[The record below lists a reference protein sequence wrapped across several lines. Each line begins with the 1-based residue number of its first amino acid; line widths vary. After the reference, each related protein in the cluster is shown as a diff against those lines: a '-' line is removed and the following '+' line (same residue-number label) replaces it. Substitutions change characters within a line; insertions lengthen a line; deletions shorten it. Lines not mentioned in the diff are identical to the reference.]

1 MYQPSSHQIAQYR
14 IADMHSQA
22 TRRAL
27 ARTARQARVRP
38 GDGNPLTRRVLQV
51 LALRLRTAG
60 GVRTA

>member
-1 MYQPSSHQIAQYR
+1 MYQPSSYQMAQSR

-22 TRRAL
+22 ARRAL

-38 GDGNPLTRRVLQV
+38 GDGNPLTRRVRRV
-51 LALRLRTAG
+51 LALRLRATG

>member
-1 MYQPSSHQIAQYR
+1 MYQPSSDEVAQYR

-27 ARTARQARVRP
+27 VRTARQTRVRP
-38 GDGNPLTRRVLQV
+38 GDGNPLTRRALRV
-51 LALRLRTAG
+51 LALRLRTTG